1 MSTEKL
7 EPEFEV
13 EVENDPALESEDE
26 VKVEAADDEPKLQQ
40 PALAQPSVEQGLEE
54 LRAQLERETNARR
67 EAERSARE
75 AAEREARARNEV
87 EDTNMRL
94 LDGAINDVKRENAW
108 YKDAI
113 AKASAA
119 GEYDKVAEFSEAMA
133 TNAAKLMRLEEGKSA
148 MEARPKIEPT
158 VRNSNPV
165 EQFAS
170 QLSPRSAEWIRK
182 NPDFVTDPR
191 LNRKMIAAH
200 EMALADGLKADT
212 SEYFDY
218 IEDTLKIRRPDPV
231 LQREEDPMSS
241 ASAPTQ
247 RRAAPPAAPVSRSAP
262 AQASRP
268 NVVRLN
274 AAERE
279 MAQMMGMTE
288 KEYARNKML
297 LIKEGKLPN

>member
-1 MSTEKL
+1 MGNEKL
-7 EPEFEV
+7 ENELEV
-13 EVENDPALESEDE
+13 EIEHDPSLDAPEDDL
-26 VKVEAADDEPKLQQ
+26 KVEPVDDEPKVEAKVQ
-40 PALAQPSVEQGLEE
+40 PTIEQGLEE
-54 LRAQLERETNARR
+54 LRAQLDREKNARL

-75 AAEREARARNEV
+75 ASEREARARNEV
-87 EDTNMRL
+87 DDTNMRL

-119 GEYDKVAEFSEAMA
+119 GEYEKVAEYSEAMA
-133 TNAAKLMRLEEGKSA
+133 TNAAKLMRLEEGRTA
-148 MEARPKIEPT
+148 MESRPKVEPMQRT
-158 VRNSNPV
+158 GDPV

-212 SEYFDY
+212 NEYFEY

-231 LQREEDPMSS
+231 LQQEEPLSS

-247 RRAAPPAAPVSRSAP
+247 RRAAPPAAPVSRQAP